1 LAKYNMVARLR
12 WRPCCYML
20 LYVTRVTRRSGG
32 LPPGGIF
39 GRVGHLR
46 GDSSPEGLFPGM
58 HG

>member
-1 LAKYNMVARLR
+1 MVARLR